1 MLNRIRSIG
10 SRKGIIKSGDV
21 DAVERL
27 EKEAERIKG
36 IAGEDESCKCYY
48 RKNKTLDKAALY

>member
-10 SRKGIIKSGDV
+10 NGKGIIKSGDV

-27 EKEAERIKG
+27 EKKLNGLKG
-36 IAGEDESCKCYY
+36 IAGEDESCKCLLQ
-48 RKNKTLDKAALY
+48 KE